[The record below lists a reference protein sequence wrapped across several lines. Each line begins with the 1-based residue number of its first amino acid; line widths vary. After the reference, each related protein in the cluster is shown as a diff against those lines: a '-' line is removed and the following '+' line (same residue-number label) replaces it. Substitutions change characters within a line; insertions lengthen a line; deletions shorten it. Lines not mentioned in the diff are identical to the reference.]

1 VSAGITVTDLDL
13 WSVCTGGPPESVT
26 VRVTVNVLAD
36 GNVCTTLCPVPVVP
50 SPKVQLNVYGVKPPL
65 AVPENVTV

>member
-1 VSAGITVTDLDL
+1 M
-13 WSVCTGGPPESVT
+13 T